1 LIKPI
6 RNTEF
11 EPLQFVTFFLQ
22 NDKKPENEDIEDNV
36 IIEDNLEPIKE
47 VSKIISSLKVV
58 EIKET
63 VYKALGTYFSF
74 HKFNS

>member
-22 NDKKPENEDIEDNV
+22 NDKKPENEDIEDN
-36 IIEDNLEPIKE
+36 LEPIKK